1 MITGKIELLI
11 FWIYLIKNHLLIRH
25 LHTMDKQ
32 FQAKDIEAS
41 LSKFWL
47 DNKIGSPQ
55 QKSNPSYCILFPPPN
70 VTGNLHMGHGF
81 LITLSDILIRYHRML
96 GDNTLWQMGTDHAGI
111 ATQMVVE
118 KKLAS
123 EGIDR
128 KTIGREAFLNH
139 VHEWVSQVT
148 IHDQIKRMGASVDWD
163 TKLFTLDDTN
173 SKLVQDVFIKLYDQG
188 LIYRGKRLVN
198 WDTHLQSAISDLEI
212 ENKEV
217 NGHLYSIRY
226 AVENSDDTLVIATTR
241 PETLLADSAIAVH
254 PEDERYKHLIGKK
267 AIIPIAQRAIPII
280 ADDYVDQSFGTGCL
294 KITPGHDFNDYEVGK
309 RHDLPQH
316 NMLALDGTLNDF
328 VPVDYQG
335 LTAKDARKKILS
347 ALEASEDL
355 IETKP
360 HKHMVPFAERTG
372 VIIEPLLTNQWF
384 VEMTGFA
391 KPAIDAVRN
400 NDIELIP
407 NNWQKTYEHF
417 LNNLT
422 DWCISRQL
430 WWGHRIPAWYDE
442 SGKIYVGNNETEI
455 RNKYTLDDS
464 VTLTQDED
472 VLDTWFSSALYPL
485 ATLGFQ
491 EDPERFKTYFP
502 TDLLITGYDILFFW
516 VTRMIMMSLHLTGE
530 VPFKQVFLH
539 GLVRDEQGDKMSKSK
554 GNVIDPLDLVDG
566 IDLETLIQ
574 KRTYGMMQPKLAEAI
589 TKKTK
594 KHFPN
599 GIEAHGTD
607 ALRMCYASACTQGR
621 DIRIHMEQ
629 LKGYKFFCNKLWNA
643 CRFLMMQTDHETQIT
658 FDIAKTNIIDQWILS
673 EFNRHL
679 RLATDHL
686 NAYRFDL
693 FTKTWYDF
701 TWHYFCDWYLEMLK
715 VQDNNHKQH
724 PYACALYVMNQLL
737 HALHPL
743 MPFITETLWKEIST
757 KLGLP
762 NQGMLTQAPYPLTQ
776 DEALPVKEID
786 WAKSL
791 VTQVRNIRSEGNIS
805 PDKRIDIQLSKGTEL
820 DRHNFEKAEQWIKH
834 LCKANSISWVESPE
848 KVSASALLETM
859 QIDIP
864 LKGLIDAD
872 LELKRIEKVFDKVSK
887 DVSKLEQQLGNPNFV
902 NHAPSHLVEEAQNNL
917 TLNQEKLN
925 RLNTQKNLIEKLLE
939 S

>member
-1 MITGKIELLI
+1 ME
-11 FWIYLIKNHLLIRH
+11 
-25 LHTMDKQ
+25 KQ
-32 FQAKDIEAS
+32 FQSKDIEAK
-41 LSKFWL
+41 LSKLWV
-47 DNKIGSPQ
+47 DEKVGKPTHS
-55 QKSNPSYCILFPPPN
+55 SNQSYTILFPPPN

-118 KKLAS
+118 KKLAN

-128 KTIGREAFLNH
+128 KTIGREAFVNH
-139 VHEWVSQVT
+139 INDWVSQVT

-163 TKLFTLDDTN
+163 TKLFTLDNNN
-173 SKLVQDVFIKLYDQG
+173 SNLVEDVFIKLYEEG

-198 WDTHLQSAISDLEI
+198 WDTHLQTAISDLEI
-212 ENKEV
+212 ESKEV

-226 AVENSDDTLVIATTR
+226 AVENSNDTLVIATTR

-254 PEDERYKHLIGKK
+254 PEDERYQHLIGKK
-267 AIIPIAQRAIPII
+267 AIIPIANRPIPIV

-294 KITPGHDFNDYEVGK
+294 KITPGHDFNDYEVGL

-316 NMLALDGTLNDF
+316 NMLSLDGTLNDF
-328 VPVDYQG
+328 APVEYLG
-335 LTAKDARKKILS
+335 LNTKDARKKILMS
-347 ALEASEDL
+347 LKESEALV
-355 IETKP
+355 ETKP

-372 VIIEPLLTNQWF
+372 VIIEPLLTDQWF
-384 VEMTGFA
+384 VKMAGFA
-391 KPAIDAVRN
+391 QPAIDAVRN
-400 NDIELIP
+400 KDIELIP

-430 WWGHRIPAWYDE
+430 WWGHRIPAWHDE
-442 SGKIYVGNNETEI
+442 TGQIYVGKNESTI
-455 RNKYTLDDS
+455 RSKYNLDAS
-464 VTLTQDED
+464 TKLTQDED

-485 ATLGFQ
+485 ATLGLQ

-516 VTRMIMMSLHLTGE
+516 VTRMIMMSLHLTGQ

-566 IDLETLIQ
+566 IDLDTLIQ
-574 KRTYGMMQPKLAEAI
+574 KRTYGMMQPKLAETI

-594 KHFPN
+594 KNFPN

-607 ALRMCYASACTQGR
+607 AVRMCYASACTQGR

-643 CRFLMMQTDHETQIT
+643 CRFLMMQTDNEAKIT
-658 FDIAKTNIIDQWILS
+658 FDESKSNLIDQWILS

-715 VQDNNHKQH
+715 VDDENHKQH
-724 PYACALYVMNQLL
+724 PYACSLWVMNQLL
-737 HALHPL
+737 HVLHPL
-743 MPFITETLWKEIST
+743 IPFITETLWHEVSQ
-757 KLGLP
+757 KLGIS
-762 NQGMLTQAPYPLTQ
+762 NSCMLTQAPYPIAK
-776 DEALPVKEID
+776 DDVHSIEEID

-791 VTQVRNIRSEGNIS
+791 VTQIRNIRSEGNIS
-805 PDKRIDIQLSKGTEL
+805 PDKRIDVQLSKGTEL
-820 DRHNFEKAEQWIKH
+820 DRHHYNKAEQWIKH
-834 LCKANSISWVESPE
+834 LCKAKQIQWVETPE
-848 KVSASALLETM
+848 KISASALLETM

-864 LKGLIDAD
+864 LRGLIDAE
-872 LELKRIEKVFDKVSK
+872 LELKRIDKVLEKVSK
-887 DVSKLEQQLGNPNFV
+887 EASKLNQQLDNPKFV

-917 TLNQEKLN
+917 ALNTEKLN
-925 RLNTQKNLIEKLLE
+925 RLNTQKSLIQQLLE
-939 S
+939 K